1 MPTILESSTV
11 SRATAASKALQRR
24 PLLAV
29 AVLAGALRL
38 VFALVSFAVND
49 PWLIPDEGQYVGLA
63 TAVAAGRGAEAWFP
77 GYGQSLYD
85 GTRAFMVPL
94 AALFEVVGPSR
105 LVGQLWAAAFGVA
118 TAVGTALLARKAAG
132 NRAAL
137 IAGCLVAAL
146 PSQVLWSS
154 TVLRES
160 LVWCG
165 LVLVALGMAR
175 SYEPGRSPVAPLAL
189 VAAALLGLGYLR
201 VQTMLAAAGAA
212 VLVAWLLPRPQR
224 PARGAFALMA
234 ALTIPMVVGVGPFG
248 VDLLRE
254 SLPELGTTRTQL
266 SAGAESAF
274 ASAVT
279 VPPHR
284 STSSTTAPTT
294 SSTSATSATSASA
307 PRGSDKETSPPDTS
321 VTRHPRTIR
330 TNDGTEY
337 AVDESLTAD
346 VEALPRGLVATT
358 LRPFLWEPRTSITL
372 RLASLENL
380 VWYVLYAVAVAGAWA
395 GRRRLDVL
403 AVPLVTAGALVVGG
417 ALTQGNLGTAFRHR
431 GQIFWIVAL
440 LASFGIEQRL
450 AARSATSHA

>member
-1 MPTILESSTV
+1 M
-11 SRATAASKALQRR
+11 SRATAASTALQRR
-24 PLLAV
+24 PLLVV
-29 AVLAGALRL
+29 AVLAGTLRL

-63 TAVAAGRGAEAWFP
+63 TSVASGRGAEAWFP

-105 LVGQLWAAAFGVA
+105 LVGQLWAAAFGVG
-118 TAVGTALLARKAAG
+118 TAVGTALLARMVAG

-137 IAGCLVAAL
+137 IAGGLVAAL

-160 LVWCG
+160 LVWFG

-224 PARGAFALMA
+224 RARGSLALAA
-234 ALTIPMVVGVGPFG
+234 ALTIPMVVGIGPFG
-248 VDLLRE
+248 VNLLRE
-254 SLPELGTTRTQL
+254 SLPELGMTRTKL

-274 ASAVT
+274 TPAVT
-279 VPPHR
+279 VLPTEPGITEPPHKPG
-284 STSSTTAPTT
+284 TTEPAHKPGTTDAAPQDPDEKTAAPEVTT
-294 SSTSATSATSASA
+294 
-307 PRGSDKETSPPDTS
+307 P
-321 VTRHPRTIR
+321 RHPHTIQ
-330 TNDGTEY
+330 TNDGTVY
-337 AVDESLTAD
+337 AVDEGLTAD
-346 VEALPRGLVATT
+346 VGALPRGLVATT

-372 RLASLENL
+372 RLASLENVL
-380 VWYVLYAVAVAGAWA
+380 WYGLYAVAIAGAWA

-431 GQIFWIVAL
+431 GQIFWIIAL
-440 LASFGIEQRL
+440 LASLAIEQRL
-450 AARSATSHA
+450 VARSATSHA

>member
-11 SRATAASKALQRR
+11 SRATTASKALQRR

-38 VFALVSFAVND
+38 VFALVSFAAND
-49 PWLIPDEGQYVGLA
+49 PWLIPDEGQYVELA
-63 TAVAAGRGAEAWFP
+63 TSVASGRGADAWFP

-105 LVGQLWAAAFGVA
+105 LVGQLWAAAFGVG
-118 TAVGTALLARKAAG
+118 TAVGTALLARMVAG
-132 NRAAL
+132 DRAAL
-137 IAGCLVAAL
+137 IAGGLVAAL

-175 SYEPGRSPVAPLAL
+175 SYEPERSPVAPLAL

-234 ALTIPMVVGVGPFG
+234 ALTIPMVVGIGPFG

-254 SLPELGTTRTQL
+254 SLPELGTTRTKL

-274 ASAVT
+274 APAVT

-284 STSSTTAPTT
+284 STSSTTSST
-294 SSTSATSATSASA
+294 SSTSSTSASA
-307 PRGSDKETSPPDTS
+307 PRSSDEETSQPDAR
-321 VTRHPRTIR
+321 VPRHPRTVR
-330 TNDGTEY
+330 ANDGTVY

-346 VEALPRGLVATT
+346 VEALPRGLVATM
-358 LRPFLWEPRTSITL
+358 LRPFLWEPRTSLTL
-372 RLASLENL
+372 GLASLENL
-380 VWYVLYAVAVAGAWA
+380 VWYVLYAVALAGAWA

-431 GQIFWIVAL
+431 GQMFWIIAL
-440 LASFGIEQRL
+440 LASLAIEQRL